1 MRILSADAVRS
12 LSEFTRAELILIV
25 LEACLLLY
33 HFRLYF
39 VITSALR
46 NRHLD
51 IWQSLGS
58 PSLLSGNSPTATSK
72 MTAFVFSGRY
82 KELKDGAFNVA
93 ARRWKAV
100 VVLFTAGILA
110 LTYEFLR
117 YGP

>member
-1 MRILSADAVRS
+1 
-12 LSEFTRAELILIV
+12 
-25 LEACLLLY
+25 
-33 HFRLYF
+33 
-39 VITSALR
+39 
-46 NRHLD
+46 
-51 IWQSLGS
+51 
-58 PSLLSGNSPTATSK
+58 